1 MEQVEK
7 AGKALTSYRGLDPSA
22 SIAHL
27 RRQLAYRNAAPPER
41 LWEGLRKA
49 RLLE

>member
-1 MEQVEK
+1 VR
-7 AGKALTSYRGLDPSA
+7 YRDLEPSA

-27 RRQLAYRNAAPPER
+27 RRQLPYRNVEQAEH

-49 RLLE
+49 GLPE